1 MSAHAFLAPSSAHRW
16 VLCPASPGME
26 AKYPEQGDKPS
37 AVEGTA
43 AHAVMEQLLA
53 NRAPPPD
60 ATPEMIDGAMLVVD
74 VVRNILAHHPGA
86 WVMVEKPV
94 QIPRVH
100 PQNWGTPDVRI
111 WDEGSQNLWV
121 IDYKFG
127 HGVVEI
133 FENWQL
139 VDYVAGC
146 LTEINAMNSVAGMPA
161 TSEVGIMVHMAV
173 IQPRAYHPH
182 GPVRWWEVGATLLR
196 DRIHH
201 LSMAA
206 DEATSS
212 TAQCKPHP
220 VACEHCSARHA
231 CDALQRAAYRGMDIA
246 RAAIGVDLPPAALG
260 LELRMVDEALQL
272 LEARKSGLAQQVEM
286 LMRAGKVV
294 PHWTMIAG
302 QTREKWVK
310 PDAEVIALGVMM
322 GADLAKPPEAITPA
336 QAKAKGVDAAVI
348 AAFSMRPPG
357 AMKLAI
363 DNGAQARRVFE

>member
-1 MSAHAFLAPSSAHRW
+1 
-16 VLCPASPGME
+16 ME
-26 AKYPEQGDKPS
+26 ARYPEQGDKPS

-43 AHAVMEQLLA
+43 AHAVMEALLRNKPVPA
-53 NRAPPPD
+53 D
-60 ATPEMIDGAMLVVD
+60 ATQEMIDGAMLVVD
-74 VVRNILAHHPGA
+74 AVKFTLDKYPGTWL
-86 WVMVEKPV
+86 WVEQPV

-100 PQNWGTPDVRI
+100 PLNWGTPDVV
-111 WDEGSQNLWV
+111 LWNEEARMLV
-121 IDYKFG
+121 VLDYKFG
-127 HGVVEI
+127 HDIVEV

-139 VDYVAGC
+139 VDYTAGV
-146 LTEINAMNSVAGMPA
+146 LTHISAMMRAADLPPIPDTEITV
-161 TSEVGIMVHMAV
+161 TMVV
-173 IQPRAYHPH
+173 VQPRAYHPD
-182 GPVRWWEVGATLLR
+182 GPLRKWQTTGAAIA

-206 DEATSS
+206 MEATST

-231 CDALQRAAYRGMDIA
+231 CDALQHAAYRGMDIA
-246 RAAIGVDLPPAALG
+246 RAAIGVDLAPAALG
-260 LELRMVDEALQL
+260 LELRMVNEALQL

-286 LMRAGKVV
+286 LMRSGKPV
-294 PHWTMIAG
+294 PHWTMVAG

-336 QAKAKGVDAAVI
+336 QAKAKGVDATVI

-357 AMKLAI
+357 AMKLVI